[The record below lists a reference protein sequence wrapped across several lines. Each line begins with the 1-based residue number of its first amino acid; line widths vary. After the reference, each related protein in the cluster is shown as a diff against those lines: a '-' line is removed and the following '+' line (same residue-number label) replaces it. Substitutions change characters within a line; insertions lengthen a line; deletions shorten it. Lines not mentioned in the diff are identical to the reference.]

1 MDLSNNVANMEQWRN
16 NMEQWRNNMTQWRN
30 MAQWR
35 SATNVLPPPNNIA
48 DLSNNMAQWRNTAPN
63 NIADLSNNMAQWRN
77 NIADLSNNFFRN
89 INENL
94 FLSPIMS
101 TMSRLFPPSFPTTD
115 ASSNPTDVSSNRP
128 TFLDT
133 FSQILN
139 GSNSLINQS
148 LNDESKYKKVL
159 DEKGLDQIESV
170 IYNSDEFP
178 DNKQCPISFLD
189 FKQGEEISKLPCG
202 HIFHEESILKW
213 LENEQANCPV
223 CRYELSSKE
232 VKNTDISENIIP
244 RQTFTE
250 LFRNMIIEREEQRDE
265 EVLQRAILESLNIN

>member
-1 MDLSNNVANMEQWRN
+1 MDLSNNTA
-16 NMEQWRNNMTQWRN
+16 N

-35 SATNVLPPPNNIA
+35 T
-48 DLSNNMAQWRNTAPN
+48 NMAQW
-63 NIADLSNNMAQWRN
+63 SNNMAQWRN
-77 NIADLSNNFFRN
+77 NMPDLSNNNIFGN

-94 FLSPIMS
+94 FLSPIMRN
-101 TMSRLFPPSFPTTD
+101 MSRLLQPFPTTD
-115 ASSNPTDVSSNRP
+115 ISSNPTDASSNRP

-133 FSQILN
+133 RSQIFN

-148 LNDESKYKKVL
+148 FNEKSKYKKVL
-159 DEKGLDQIESV
+159 DEKGLEQIESV
-170 IYNSDEFP
+170 IYNSTEFP

-189 FKQGEEISKLPCG
+189 FKQGDKISKLPCN

-223 CRYELSSKE
+223 CRYKLSSKE
-232 VKNTDISENIIP
+232 VKKTDISENIIPP

-250 LFRNMIIEREEQRDE
+250 LFRNMIIEREEQRDD

>member
-16 NMEQWRNNMTQWRN
+16 NMTQWRNNMTQWGN

-35 SATNVLPPPNNIA
+35 SATNVPPNNIA
-48 DLSNNMAQWRNTAPN
+48 DLSNNMA
-63 NIADLSNNMAQWRN
+63 DLSNN
-77 NIADLSNNFFRN
+77 IFGN

-133 FSQILN
+133 LSQILN

-178 DNKQCPISFLD
+178 DNKQCPISFLE
-189 FKQGEEISKLPCG
+189 FKQGDKISKLPCN

-213 LENEQANCPV
+213 LENEQAKCPV

-232 VKNTDISENIIP
+232 VKKTDISENIIP
-244 RQTFTE
+244 PTRQTFTE
-250 LFRNMIIEREEQRDE
+250 LFRNMIIEREEQRDD